1 MSKFD
6 SEERT
11 SIVSM
16 MHDPKR
22 ARPQFI
28 RNVDMDKVVDA
39 LLRLSMEVSVIRD
52 RLDIHEA
59 LAEQHGIAAD
69 AVESFVAT
77 PEIEAR
83 RRERR
88 ERLVR
93 GVISDLR

>member
-6 SEERT
+6 SEERA

-39 LLRLSMEVSVIRD
+39 LLRLAMEVSVIRD

-69 AVESFVAT
+69 AVEAPDEPDDPDQADEPDEGKAS
-77 PEIEAR
+77 
-83 RRERR
+83 
-88 ERLVR
+88 
-93 GVISDLR
+93 